1 MKISRRNEYMSPFST
16 VSLWAI
22 PTMTYSLQKMLG
34 VHFNQYEFIWW
45 IGIPT
50 MFVVWF
56 MLNFKIT
63 K

>member
-1 MKISRRNEYMSPFST
+1 MKITKRNLITSPMSTISI
-16 VSLWAI
+16 WAI
-22 PTMTYSLQKMLG
+22 PTMAYSLQKILG
-34 VHFNQYEFIWW
+34 VQFNQYEFIWW
-45 IGIPT
+45 IIIPT

>member
-1 MKISRRNEYMSPFST
+1 MST
-16 VSLWAI
+16 VSIWVI
-22 PTMTYSLQKMLG
+22 PTMTYLLQKMIG
-34 VHFNQYEFIWW
+34 VQFNQYEFIWW
-45 IGIPT
+45 IIIPT